1 MSGTYF
7 IIGFA
12 VLVFLLIITRR
23 RAPKAGSR
31 DSQTHHGKFREYVQ
45 ERNKAKG
52 QFFGESEVH
61 YREEKAPFA
70 VANDRSTVA
79 MMNLK
84 MADDPHGVFGEAATS
99 AIVER
104 VAHDS
109 GRRYKLF
116 QNVYIPTHAGYT
128 EIDTV
133 LLHETGVYVFE
144 TKNVSG
150 EVFGD
155 LEMER
160 WKLHLNERTEHTLYN
175 PLKQNQG
182 HIGALLRQLR
192 VGYERARV
200 YSFVVF
206 SDRCVLKHVPAKGM
220 NWQVIHFGELRNA
233 LGKIMQKRACA
244 HDKRRMEEWGEALS
258 SCVNVSEKVK
268 QQHRAQVHKMHQ
280 N

>member
-7 IIGFA
+7 VIGLV
-12 VLVFLLIITRR
+12 VLVILLIATRR
-23 RAPKAGSR
+23 KAPKAGSR
-31 DSQTHHGKFREYVQ
+31 DYRNHHGKFKEYIQ
-45 ERNKAKG
+45 DRNKTKS
-52 QFFGESEVH
+52 QYFGDSEVQ
-61 YREEKAPFA
+61 YREESEPFA
-70 VANDRSTVA
+70 IENDHSTVA

-84 MADDPHGVFGEAATS
+84 MADDPHGVFGESATS
-99 AIVER
+99 AMVER

-133 LLHETGVYVFE
+133 LLHETGIYVFE

-150 EVFGD
+150 EVSGD

-160 WKLHLNERTEHTLYN
+160 WKLHLNERTEHSLYN

-206 SDRCVLKHVPAKGM
+206 SDRCVLKHVPSRGR
-220 NWQVIHFGELRNA
+220 NWQVVHFGELRNA
-233 LGKIMQKRACA
+233 LGKVMQKRSCV
-244 HDKRRMEEWGEALS
+244 HDKARLEEWRLALD
-258 SCVNVSEKVK
+258 SCVNVSEQVK
-268 QQHRAQVHKMHQ
+268 LQHKAQVHKMHQ
-280 N
+280 H